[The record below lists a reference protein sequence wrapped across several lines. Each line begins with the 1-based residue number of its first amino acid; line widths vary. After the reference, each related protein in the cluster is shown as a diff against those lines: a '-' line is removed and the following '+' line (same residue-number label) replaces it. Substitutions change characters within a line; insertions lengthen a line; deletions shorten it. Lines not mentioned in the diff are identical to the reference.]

1 MKSGPIVACAAL
13 MIFGSSALA
22 QPAGKVVNYRCQD
35 GLRFTMSFSGAADN
49 FAKATL
55 SIVGEKPQT
64 MRAVRAASGA
74 HYANSNYAYDEW
86 HNEIQLTNLKT
97 KRSSECVAE

>member
-55 SIVGEKPQT
+55 SIEGRKPQT

-97 KRSSECVAE
+97 KRSSECSAE

>member
-1 MKSGPIVACAAL
+1 MKLTGVIACSAL
-13 MIFGSSALA
+13 MIFGLSALA
-22 QPAGKVVNYRCQD
+22 KPVEKVVNYRCQD
-35 GLRFTMSFSGAADN
+35 GLKFTMSFSGAADN

-55 SIVGEKPQT
+55 SMAGQKPQT

-86 HNEIQLTNLKT
+86 HNEIQLKNLKT
-97 KRSSECVAE
+97 KRSVECSAE

>member
-1 MKSGPIVACAAL
+1 MKSTGVIACSAL
-13 MIFGSSALA
+13 MICGLPALA

-35 GLRFTMSFSGAADN
+35 GLKFTMSFSGAADN

-55 SIVGEKPQT
+55 SIEGQKPQT

-74 HYANSNYAYDEW
+74 HYANRSYAYDEW

-97 KRSSECVAE
+97 KRSAECSAE

>member
-1 MKSGPIVACAAL
+1 MKSGPMVACAAL
-13 MIFGSSALA
+13 MIFGLPALA
-22 QPAGKVVNYRCQD
+22 QLAGKVVNYRCQD
-35 GLRFTMSFSGAADN
+35 GLKFTMSFSGAADN

-55 SIVGEKPQT
+55 SIEGQKPQI

-86 HNEIQLTNLKT
+86 HNEIQLANLKT